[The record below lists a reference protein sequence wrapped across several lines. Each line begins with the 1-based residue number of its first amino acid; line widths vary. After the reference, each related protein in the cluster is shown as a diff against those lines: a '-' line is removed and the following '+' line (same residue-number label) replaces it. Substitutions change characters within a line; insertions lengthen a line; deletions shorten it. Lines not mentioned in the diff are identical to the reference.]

1 MEEQFSSRGYLH
13 ENFLLFHLKD
23 NQGERFEYH
32 YHDFCKIIVF
42 VAGKVSYLVEGTAYQ
57 LKPWDILLITGR
69 DIHMP
74 VIDPD
79 TIYER
84 YVIWFK
90 PEFLL
95 THSDMERELFQCF
108 ESASTQRQNLIRP
121 QPEEVNY
128 LKQLL
133 SGWQAEREKT
143 LFGSVITQNALFIL
157 LIVYLNRLFLHQ
169 EATGYSDDIQ
179 YDGTISKIIG
189 YIQENL
195 AGELTIEELAARFY
209 ISKYSLMH
217 KFKKQTGYSVHNFI
231 LRKRLAAANDL
242 IKKGVP
248 FMVASSDC
256 GFEDYSCFVR
266 AFTRYFGLSP
276 RKYYQPLPKSERES
290 ILRNK

>member
-1 MEEQFSSRGYLH
+1 MKDQFASRGYLR

-23 NQGERFEYH
+23 HQGERFEYH
-32 YHDFCKIIVF
+32 YHDFYKIIVF
-42 VAGKVSYLVEGTAYQ
+42 VAGKVSYLVEGRTYQ
-57 LKPWDILLITGR
+57 LKPWDVLMIAGH

-74 VIDPD
+74 LIEPD
-79 TIYER
+79 RIYER

-95 THSDMERELFQCF
+95 AQSDTERELLQCF
-108 ESASTQRQNLIRP
+108 ESASALRQNLIRP

-133 SGWQAEREKT
+133 SEWKAERET
-143 LFGSVITQNALFIL
+143 ALFGGAIAQNALFML
-157 LIVYLNRLFLHQ
+157 FVVYLNRLFLHQ
-169 EATGYSDDIQ
+169 EPTGRSGDIQ
-179 YDGTISKIIG
+179 HDETVSQIIG

-195 AGELTIEELAARFY
+195 AGDLAIEELAAKFY

-217 KFKKQTGYSVHNFI
+217 KFKKKTGYSVHNFI
-231 LRKRLAAANDL
+231 LQKRLAAAHEL

-248 FMVASSDC
+248 FMVASAEC

-266 AFTRYFGLSP
+266 AFTSYFGLSP
-276 RKYYQPLPKSERES
+276 RKYYQLQKSERES
-290 ILRNK
+290 LLKN